1 MTMMELIADGYG
13 FEDAAVLLQRR
24 PDRNSR
30 GRRHLSQQRLNEDVL
45 DFCHRLAKLGCR
57 PQTIAGHTGLPLE
70 SVEYVLIR
78 NGYPQGDNL

>member
-1 MTMMELIADGYG
+1 MASDGKTPLYCYS
-13 FEDAAVLLQRR
+13 EDPLKIFGHST
-24 PDRNSR
+24 SR
-30 GRRHLSQQRLNEDVL
+30 GRRHLYQQRESEDVL

-78 NGYPQGDNL
+78 NGYPQGKGI

>member
-1 MTMMELIADGYG
+1 MASAGKTPLYCYS
-13 FEDAAVLLQRR
+13 EDPLKIFGHST
-24 PDRNSR
+24 SR
-30 GRRHLSQQRLNEDVL
+30 GRRHLYQQRESEDVL

-78 NGYPQGDNL
+78 NGYPQGKGI

>member
-1 MTMMELIADGYG
+1 MGMDSKTPLYCYS
-13 FEDAAVLLQRR
+13 ED
-24 PDRNSR
+24 PIGIFGHSTSR
-30 GRRHLSQQRLNEDVL
+30 GRRHLYQQRLNEDVL